1 MIGKSSNANSGTRL
15 GRRWLE
21 GKVFSVG
28 GCFLLGVVSVAIVID
43 SSEINY
49 FCRRDISEIHS
60 LRCFVYVT
68 SCGCFFLSSLVGLR
82 SCRFIRYV

>member
-28 GCFLLGVVSVAIVID
+28 GCFLLGVVSIAIVID

-49 FCRRDISEIHS
+49 FCRRDISEIHF
-60 LRCFVYVT
+60 LRCFVYLSRHVAVF
-68 SCGCFFLSSLVGLR
+68 FFLPW
-82 SCRFIRYV
+82 